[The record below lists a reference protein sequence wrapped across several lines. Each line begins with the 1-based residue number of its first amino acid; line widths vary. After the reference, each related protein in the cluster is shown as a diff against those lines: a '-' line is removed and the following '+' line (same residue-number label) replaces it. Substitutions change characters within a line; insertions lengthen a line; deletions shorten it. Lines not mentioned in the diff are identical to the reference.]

1 MASKIGMAFSKA
13 GKKSPLDAALGGPV
27 PGLEEESMESEEM
40 PEMDEDE
47 ASGREAEIAAMRL
60 FSKAATPEAK
70 VDALKAFLEACGVYS
85 K

>member
-1 MASKIGMAFSKA
+1 
-13 GKKSPLDAALGGPV
+13 
-27 PGLEEESMESEEM
+27 MESEEL